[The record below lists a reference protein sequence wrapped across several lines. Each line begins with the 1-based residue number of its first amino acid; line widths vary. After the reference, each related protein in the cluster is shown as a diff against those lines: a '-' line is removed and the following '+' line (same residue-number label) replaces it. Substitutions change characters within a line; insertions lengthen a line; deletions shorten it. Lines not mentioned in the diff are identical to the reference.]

1 MIYTLYSKSNLLIN
15 SEIDKIKNK
24 NKINDLSIS
33 RYNLEEE
40 NFSKMI
46 EDATTI
52 SMFSDKKLII
62 LESSYFLTGSYK
74 NKELD
79 LDLLSNFLNNKIK
92 DVILIFTVITDKLDE
107 RKKIVKKLKEV
118 STVKNLADQ
127 NVDSYIKENL
137 EGYTISENNINLI
150 KERVNDISLIEK
162 ELEKLKIY
170 KIKEKEI
177 TKEDIMNLT
186 TKTVDLDI
194 YKFIE
199 NIIYKNKLEAIT
211 TYKELIKLSEEPI
224 GIIVTLSNQIRI
236 MYQSKELSKKG
247 LRENDIA
254 TTLDIHPY
262 RVKKALISARNY
274 SSGLLL
280 DLLKKLI
287 KMDLDIKSGNT
298 EKYMS
303 LELFI
308 LNM

>member
-118 STVKNLADQ
+118 STVKNLTDQ

-150 KERVNDISLIEK
+150 KERINDISLIEK

-211 TYKELIKLSEEPI
+211 TYKELINQSEEPI